1 MVLKFICCD
10 RWLFLAWFHRFA
22 MVWYSSSLCYSCLL
36 RRPIFMTGTV
46 WWKAARKLHHL
57 DSFGLSW
64 PPVLRKHVMQLLT
77 SATEY
82 IYIYIYVWK
91 NMKNMFLLRC
101 ICFTIVWWDIPKQH
115 TLDFQIPVEEV
126 SGKWQPYRNLLRWY
140 LAIEGIRLGSDKK
153 LPISRLAKPAATR
166 QSRFTTTRGNGRNN
180 LSVSA
185 TERDG
190 FCFPTYWHCKKWTRM
205 ILKMS

>member
-1 MVLKFICCD
+1 
-10 RWLFLAWFHRFA
+10 

-126 SGKWQPYRNLLRWY
+126 SGKWQPYRTFSG
-140 LAIEGIRLGSDKK
+140 GIWQLKGSDWEVTRSSQFHA
-153 LPISRLAKPAATR
+153 LRNPAATR
-166 QSRFTTTRGNGRNN
+166 QSRSPTTRGNGRNN

-190 FCFPTYWHCKKWTRM
+190 SVSPPIDTVRNEHAWYWRCHNHHHEWVFLFE
-205 ILKMS
+205 II